1 MASPKP
7 VISVPYTVEVNDIPI
22 FGLQNHRSDEFYHRG
37 VAQLDRLI
45 ADGAESTRVMAVS
58 VHAYLTGVPHR
69 IAGFEKLL
77 DYIQSRP
84 EVKIMTGEDIADWYR
99 AQVPPPNAR

>member
-1 MASPKP
+1 MGSEMC
-7 VISVPYTVEVNDIPI
+7 IRDS
-22 FGLQNHRSDEFYHRG
+22 
-37 VAQLDRLI
+37 
-45 ADGAESTRVMAVS
+45 VMAVS

-99 AQVPPPNAR
+99 GQVPPPNAR